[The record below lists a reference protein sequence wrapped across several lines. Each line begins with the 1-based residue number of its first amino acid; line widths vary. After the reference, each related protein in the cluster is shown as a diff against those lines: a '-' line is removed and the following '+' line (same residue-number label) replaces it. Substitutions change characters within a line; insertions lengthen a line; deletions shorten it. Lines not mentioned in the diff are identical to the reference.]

1 MRATTS
7 SLVVFASCQAL
18 ASSQLELISVAGWS
32 GGAARGSL
40 EKPEPDSRETR
51 RGLFGDSFLCS
62 RYVTV
67 ARLAV
72 DASCSWAGGRQ
83 LANE

>member
-7 SLVVFASCQAL
+7 SLVGFASCQAL
-18 ASSQLELISVAGWS
+18 ATSQLELISVAGWWS

-40 EKPEPDSRETR
+40 EKPKPDSRETR
-51 RGLFGDSFLCS
+51 RGRGLFGHAFLCS

-67 ARLAV
+67 ARLPV
-72 DASCSWAGGRQ
+72 DASCSWAGERQ
-83 LANE
+83 